1 MVEQRCFVNFDSET
15 SGRRSQLLKA
25 LPFHTFPMSFRHLDS
40 RMEKTT
46 LEVEVFMDFLVLYS
60 GVREPL
66 ELDSWN
72 SPKEL

>member
-1 MVEQRCFVNFDSET
+1 MVVEQRCFVNFDSET
-15 SGRRSQLLKA
+15 SGRRSHLLKISIRF
-25 LPFHTFPMSFRHLDS
+25 LCPFVIWTP
-40 RMEKTT
+40 EKTT